1 MLKVNT
7 DGKRYKELREYWI
20 FRILPEPKI
29 SKKGQLTHTLTNL
42 ALYYNI
48 LPLYNHNVVL
58 IFDVVFILSTWDT
71 KKGGPDTEL
80 GTYIG
85 WGGMLVAIYLMRR
98 PSLSFTASNSDL
110 KRLRYGLL
118 WKFVTHT
125 CTDRQNCFH
134 HYIDFPLCWWHNQGT
149 CYEFQHM
156 P

>member
-1 MLKVNT
+1 MKMLKVNT

-42 ALYYNI
+42 ALHYSI

-85 WGGMLVAIYLMRR
+85 WDASLNLLDEKTKFVLYSFKFWLETAEIWVALKICYTHMHRQTELF
-98 PSLSFTASNSDL
+98 PSLYRFSSVLVTQSG
-110 KRLRYGLL
+110 YLL
-118 WKFVTHT
+118 WIPT
-125 CTDRQNCFH
+125 
-134 HYIDFPLCWWHNQGT
+134 
-149 CYEFQHM
+149 
-156 P
+156 